1 MSADTGVPGT
11 IVDATAHNGHTAL
24 VGFWTIG

>member
-11 IVDATAHNGHTAL
+11 IVDATAQTAL
-24 VGFWTIG
+24 HPNVEFLGL